1 MNRNERIGKMKKEI
15 IISIIIVILIVVLN
29 IITQKYTDSTMENFT
44 EMLTRSE
51 DRFSRKKR
59 IKI

>member
-1 MNRNERIGKMKKEI
+1 MKKEI
-15 IISIIIVILIVVLN
+15 IISMIIVILIVVLN

-59 IKI
+59 RKS